1 MFEKKYKVKHYKSR
15 IYNPI
20 RGKIIHAVLIIV
32 IAGAL
37 FAAGWFAYEPLM
49 KAVNNANKE
58 IIQNDPVSKP
68 EPEKKPE
75 ELPQE
80 FLDKDTVAVTV
91 PTEKLYDQSAY
102 YSFLASL
109 DKEVTAVV
117 IDMKTAAGEVTYKS
131 NQVSVQNVGAA
142 AENAVDLASYIDTA
156 RRAGYDVIAR
166 IYAFEDSTAPY
177 NSVDMAIRY
186 ESEDGVL
193 WLDDSVDNGGK
204 PWLNPYSD
212 TAQKYILDIVYD
224 AVDLG
229 VDAILLDG
237 VRFPQENAAAEY
249 AYFGVGTEETARGEI
264 LAQFTKRVYSA
275 VVTSGTDVLI
285 AFDGRAVVA
294 GDTAVY
300 GGSPFDFSTDGFAPC
315 INLADFVGGRVADGI
330 NFSELPADAT
340 ELMRAV
346 YEGLSLP
353 AEAKVMPVIYC
364 AGLTKAQLRSAARA
378 AGDLGAA
385 GYIMVYDEEFFTGV
399 PQNPEEQPADGESGA
414 ESSASSSAASSAA
427 ASASQPQRPAASS
440 SSSSSVPEYV
450 PPSSSSSSSAAES
463 SSGSSEASSIPGVTP
478 GDGDSSVRWG

>member
-20 RGKIIHAVLIIV
+20 RGKIIRAALIIV

-37 FAAGWFAYEPLM
+37 FTAGWFAYEPLM
-49 KAVNNANKE
+49 KAINNANKE
-58 IIQNDPVSKP
+58 IIQNDPISKP

-91 PTEKLYDQSAY
+91 PTEKLYDLSAY

-142 AENAVDLASYIDTA
+142 AEKAIDLASYIDTA

-177 NSVDMAIRY
+177 NSADMAIRY

-212 TAQKYILDIVYD
+212 TAQKYVLDIVYD

-237 VRFPQENAAAEY
+237 VRFPEENAAMDY
-249 AYFGVGTEETARGEI
+249 AYFGVGTEETGRGEI
-264 LAQFTKRVYSA
+264 LARFAKRVYSA
-275 VVTSGTDVLI
+275 VVTSGTDVLV
-285 AFDGRAVVA
+285 AFDGHAVVT

-300 GGSPFDFSTDGFAPC
+300 GGSPMDFDADGFAPC
-315 INLADFVGGRVADGI
+315 INLMDFVGGKVADGI

-346 YEGLSLP
+346 YEALALP
-353 AEAKVMPVIYC
+353 EGAKTMPIFYC
-364 AGLTKAQLRSAARA
+364 TGLTKGQVRSAARA
-378 AGDLGAA
+378 AGNLGAV
-385 GYIMVYDEEFFTGV
+385 GYIMIYDEEFFTGV
-399 PQNPEEQPADGESGA
+399 PQNSDEQPADGSES
-414 ESSASSSAASSAA
+414 SSSAAS
-427 ASASQPQRPAASS
+427 QPQQPVTPPSS
-440 SSSSSVPEYV
+440 VSSSSVPSYV
-450 PPSSSSSSSAAES
+450 PPSSSSSSSVAES
-463 SSGSSEASSIPGVTP
+463 SSSEEYSSIPGVTS
-478 GDGDSSVRWG
+478 GDYSGGGDDPVRWG

>member
-20 RGKIIHAVLIIV
+20 RGKIIRAALIIV

-37 FAAGWFAYEPLM
+37 FTAGWFAYEPLM
-49 KAVNNANKE
+49 KAINNANKE
-58 IIQNDPVSKP
+58 IIQNDPISKP

-91 PTEKLYDQSAY
+91 PTEKLYDLSAY

-131 NQVSVQNVGAA
+131 NQVSVRNVGAA
-142 AENAVDLASYIDTA
+142 AENAIDLASYIDTA

-177 NSVDMAIRY
+177 NSADMAIRY

-212 TAQKYILDIVYD
+212 TAQKYVLDIVYD
-224 AVDLG
+224 AVDLD

-237 VRFPQENAAAEY
+237 VRFPEENAAMDY
-249 AYFGVGTEETARGEI
+249 AYFGVGTEETGRGEI
-264 LAQFTKRVYSA
+264 LARFAKRVYSA
-275 VVTSGTDVLI
+275 VVTSGTDVLV
-285 AFDGRAVVA
+285 AFDGHAVVT

-300 GGSPFDFSTDGFAPC
+300 GGSPMGFDADGFAPY
-315 INLADFVGGRVADGI
+315 INLGDFVGGKNAKFG
-330 NFSELPADAT
+330 ELPADAT
-340 ELMRAV
+340 ELMRDV
-346 YEGLSLP
+346 YGALALPEGT
-353 AEAKVMPVIYC
+353 KTMPIFYC
-364 AGLTKAQLRSAARA
+364 TGLTKGQVRSAARA
-378 AGDLGAA
+378 AGDLGAV
-385 GYIMVYDEEFFTGV
+385 GYIMIYDEEFFTGV
-399 PQNPEEQPADGESGA
+399 PQNSDEQPADGSESSSSA
-414 ESSASSSAASSAA
+414 ASQPQQPVTSPSSASSS
-427 ASASQPQRPAASS
+427 
-440 SSSSSVPEYV
+440 SVPSYV
-450 PPSSSSSSSAAES
+450 PPSSSSSSSVAES
-463 SSGSSEASSIPGVTP
+463 SSSEEYSSIPGVTS
-478 GDGDSSVRWG
+478 GDYSGGGDDPVRWG

>member
-1 MFEKKYKVKHYKSR
+1 MFEKKYKVKHYKSP

-20 RGKIIHAVLIIV
+20 RGKIIRAALIVV

-49 KAVNNANKE
+49 KAVNDANKE

-68 EPEKKPE
+68 EPEKKPQ

-91 PTEKLYDQSAY
+91 PTEKLYDLSAY

-131 NQVSVQNVGAA
+131 SQVSVQNVGAA

-177 NSVDMAIRY
+177 NSADMAIRY
-186 ESEDGVL
+186 ESEEGML

-212 TAQKYILDIVYD
+212 TAQKYVLDIVYD

-237 VRFPQENAAAEY
+237 VRFPEENAAMEY
-249 AYFGVGTEETARGEI
+249 AYFGVGTEDTSRGEI
-264 LAQFTKRVYSA
+264 LARFAKRVYSA
-275 VVTSGTDVLI
+275 VVTSGTDVLV
-285 AFDGRAVVA
+285 AFDGYAAVT

-300 GGSPFDFSTDGFAPC
+300 GGSPMDFDADGFAPC
-315 INLADFVGGRVADGI
+315 INLADFVGEKVTDSI
-330 NFSELPADAT
+330 NFSELPADTT
-340 ELMRAV
+340 ELMRAI
-346 YEGLSLP
+346 YEGLALP
-353 AEAKVMPVIYC
+353 ESAKVMPVFYC

-378 AGDLGAA
+378 VDDLGAV
-385 GYIMVYDEEFFTGV
+385 GYIMIYDEEFFTGV
-399 PQNPEEQPADGESGA
+399 SQNPDEQPEDGSESNSSA
-414 ESSASSSAASSAA
+414 ASQPQQPVTPPSSASSSSAP
-427 ASASQPQRPAASS
+427 S
-440 SSSSSVPEYV
+440 YV
-450 PPSSSSSSSAAES
+450 PPSSSSSSSTAES
-463 SSGSSEASSIPGVTP
+463 SSDGESSGIPGVSS
-478 GDGDSSVRWG
+478 GDYSGGNDSVRWG

>member
-20 RGKIIHAVLIIV
+20 RGKIIRAALIIV

-37 FAAGWFAYEPLM
+37 FTAGWFAYEPLM
-49 KAVNNANKE
+49 KAINNANKE
-58 IIQNDPVSKP
+58 IIQNDPISKP

-91 PTEKLYDQSAY
+91 PTEKLYDISAY

-142 AENAVDLASYIDTA
+142 AENTIDLASYIDTA

-177 NSVDMAIRY
+177 NSADMAIRY

-212 TAQKYILDIVYD
+212 TAQKYVLDIVYD

-237 VRFPQENAAAEY
+237 VRFPEENAAMDY
-249 AYFGVGTEETARGEI
+249 AYFGVGTEETGRGEI
-264 LAQFTKRVYSA
+264 LARFAKRVYSA
-275 VVTSGTDVLI
+275 VVTSGTDVLV
-285 AFDGRAVVA
+285 AFDGHAVVT

-300 GGSPFDFSTDGFAPC
+300 GGSPMDFDADGFAPY
-315 INLADFVGGRVADGI
+315 INLGDFVGGKNAKFG
-330 NFSELPADAT
+330 ELPADAT

-346 YEGLSLP
+346 YEALALP
-353 AEAKVMPVIYC
+353 EGAKTMPIFYC
-364 AGLTKAQLRSAARA
+364 TGLTKGQVRSAARA
-378 AGDLGAA
+378 AGDLGAV
-385 GYIMVYDEEFFTGV
+385 GYIMLYDEEFFTGI
-399 PQNPEEQPADGESGA
+399 PQNPEEES
-414 ESSASSSAASSAA
+414 ESSSEAEPQPQP
-427 ASASQPQRPAASS
+427 QPQRPAASS
-440 SSSSSVPEYV
+440 SSSVPSYV
-450 PPSSSSSSSAAES
+450 PPSSSSSSSVAES
-463 SSGSSEASSIPGVTP
+463 SSSEEYSSIPGVTS
-478 GDGDSSVRWG
+478 GDYSGGGDDPVRWG

>member
-20 RGKIIHAVLIIV
+20 RGKIIRTALIIV

-37 FAAGWFAYEPLM
+37 FTAGWFAYEPLM
-49 KAVNNANKE
+49 KAINNANKE
-58 IIQNDPVSKP
+58 IIQNDPISKP

-91 PTEKLYDQSAY
+91 PTEKLYDLSAY

-142 AENAVDLASYIDTA
+142 AENAIDLASYIDTA

-177 NSVDMAIRY
+177 NSADMAIRY

-212 TAQKYILDIVYD
+212 TAQKYVLDIVYD

-237 VRFPQENAAAEY
+237 VRFPEENAAMDY
-249 AYFGVGTEETARGEI
+249 AYFGVGTEETGRGEI
-264 LAQFTKRVYSA
+264 LARFAKRVYSA
-275 VVTSGTDVLI
+275 VVTSGTDVLV
-285 AFDGRAVVA
+285 AFDGHAVVT

-300 GGSPFDFSTDGFAPC
+300 GGSPMDFDADGFAPY
-315 INLADFVGGRVADGI
+315 INLGDFVGGKNAKFG
-330 NFSELPADAT
+330 ELPADAT

-346 YEGLSLP
+346 YEALALP
-353 AEAKVMPVIYC
+353 EGAKTMPIFYC
-364 AGLTKAQLRSAARA
+364 TGLTKGQVRSAARA
-378 AGDLGAA
+378 AGDLGAV
-385 GYIMVYDEEFFTGV
+385 GYIMIYDEEFFTGV
-399 PQNPEEQPADGESGA
+399 PQNSDEQPADGSESSSSA
-414 ESSASSSAASSAA
+414 ASQPQQPVTPPSSASSS
-427 ASASQPQRPAASS
+427 
-440 SSSSSVPEYV
+440 SVPSYV
-450 PPSSSSSSSAAES
+450 PPSSSSSSSVAES
-463 SSGSSEASSIPGVTP
+463 SSSEEYSSIPGVTS
-478 GDGDSSVRWG
+478 GDYSGGDDSVRWG

>member
-20 RGKIIHAVLIIV
+20 RGKIIRAALIIV

-37 FAAGWFAYEPLM
+37 FTAGWFAYEPLM
-49 KAVNNANKE
+49 KAINNANKE
-58 IIQNDPVSKP
+58 IIQNDPISKP

-91 PTEKLYDQSAY
+91 PTEKLYDLSAY

-142 AENAVDLASYIDTA
+142 AENAIDLASYIDTA

-177 NSVDMAIRY
+177 NSADMAIRY

-212 TAQKYILDIVYD
+212 TAQKYVLDIVYD

-237 VRFPQENAAAEY
+237 VRFPEENAAMDY
-249 AYFGVGTEETARGEI
+249 AYFGVGTEETGRGEI
-264 LAQFTKRVYSA
+264 LARFAKRVYSA
-275 VVTSGTDVLI
+275 VVTSGTDVLV
-285 AFDGRAVVA
+285 AFDGHAVVT

-300 GGSPFDFSTDGFAPC
+300 GGSPMDFDADGFAPC
-315 INLADFVGGRVADGI
+315 INLMDFVGGKVADGI

-346 YEGLSLP
+346 YEALALP
-353 AEAKVMPVIYC
+353 EGAKTMPVLYC
-364 AGLTKAQLRSAARA
+364 AGLTKGQVRSAARA
-378 AGDLGAA
+378 AGNLGAV
-385 GYIMVYDEEFFTGV
+385 GYIMIYDEEFFTGV
-399 PQNPEEQPADGESGA
+399 PQNSDEQSADGSES
-414 ESSASSSAASSAA
+414 SSSAAS
-427 ASASQPQRPAASS
+427 QPQQPVKPPSS
-440 SSSSSVPEYV
+440 ESSSSVPSYV
-450 PPSSSSSSSAAES
+450 PPSSSSSSSVAES
-463 SSGSSEASSIPGVTP
+463 SSSEEYSSIPGVTS
-478 GDGDSSVRWG
+478 GDYSGGGDDPVRWG

>member
-1 MFEKKYKVKHYKSR
+1 MFKKKYKIKHYKSR

-20 RGKIIHAVLIIV
+20 RGKVIRTGLIAVAV
-32 IAGAL
+32 AAL

-49 KAVNNANKE
+49 KAINNANKE
-58 IIQNDPVSKP
+58 IIQNDPISKP

-91 PTEKLYDQSAY
+91 PTEKLYDLSAY

-142 AENAVDLASYIDTA
+142 AENAIDLASYIDTA

-177 NSVDMAIRY
+177 NSADMAIRY

-212 TAQKYILDIVYD
+212 TAQKYVLDIVYD

-237 VRFPQENAAAEY
+237 VRFPEENAAMDY
-249 AYFGVGTEETARGEI
+249 AYFGVGTEETGRGEI
-264 LAQFTKRVYSA
+264 LARFAKRVYSA
-275 VVTSGTDVLI
+275 VVTSGTDVLMT
-285 AFDGRAVVA
+285 FDGHAVVT

-300 GGSPFDFSTDGFAPC
+300 GGSPMGFDADGFAPY
-315 INLADFVGGRVADGI
+315 INLGDFVGGKNAKFG
-330 NFSELPADAT
+330 ELPADAT
-340 ELMRAV
+340 ELMRDIYGALALP
-346 YEGLSLP
+346 EGT
-353 AEAKVMPVIYC
+353 KTMPIFYC
-364 AGLTKAQLRSAARA
+364 TGLTKGQVRSAARA
-378 AGDLGAA
+378 AGDLGAV
-385 GYIMVYDEEFFTGV
+385 GYIMIYDEEFFTGV
-399 PQNPEEQPADGESGA
+399 PQNSDEQPADGSES
-414 ESSASSSAASSAA
+414 SSSAAS
-427 ASASQPQRPAASS
+427 QPQQPVTPPGSA
-440 SSSSSVPEYV
+440 SSSSVPSYV
-450 PPSSSSSSSAAES
+450 PPSSSSSSSVAES
-463 SSGSSEASSIPGVTP
+463 SSSEEYSSIPGVTS
-478 GDGDSSVRWG
+478 GDYSGGDDSVRWG

>member
-1 MFEKKYKVKHYKSR
+1 MFKKKYKIKHYKSR

-20 RGKIIHAVLIIV
+20 RGKVIRTGLIAVAV
-32 IAGAL
+32 AAL

-49 KAVNNANKE
+49 KAINNANKE
-58 IIQNDPVSKP
+58 IIQNDPISKP

-91 PTEKLYDQSAY
+91 PTEKLYDLSAY

-142 AENAVDLASYIDTA
+142 AENAIDLASYIDTA

-177 NSVDMAIRY
+177 NSADMAIRY

-212 TAQKYILDIVYD
+212 TAQKYVLDIVYD

-237 VRFPQENAAAEY
+237 VRFPEENAAMDY
-249 AYFGVGTEETARGEI
+249 AYFGVGTEETGRGEI
-264 LAQFTKRVYSA
+264 LARFAKRVYSA
-275 VVTSGTDVLI
+275 VVTSGTDVLV
-285 AFDGRAVVA
+285 AFDGHAVVT

-300 GGSPFDFSTDGFAPC
+300 GGSPMGFDADGFAPY
-315 INLADFVGGRVADGI
+315 INLGDFVGGKNAKFG
-330 NFSELPADAT
+330 ELPADAT
-340 ELMRAV
+340 ELMRDIYGALALP
-346 YEGLSLP
+346 EGT
-353 AEAKVMPVIYC
+353 KTMPIFYC
-364 AGLTKAQLRSAARA
+364 TGLTKGQVRSAARA
-378 AGDLGAA
+378 AGDLGAV
-385 GYIMVYDEEFFTGV
+385 GYIMIYDEEFFTGV
-399 PQNPEEQPADGESGA
+399 PQNSDEQPADGSES
-414 ESSASSSAASSAA
+414 SSSAAS
-427 ASASQPQRPAASS
+427 QPQQPVTPPGSA
-440 SSSSSVPEYV
+440 SSSSVPSYV
-450 PPSSSSSSSAAES
+450 PPSSSSSSSVAES
-463 SSGSSEASSIPGVTP
+463 SSSEEYSSIPGVTS
-478 GDGDSSVRWG
+478 GDYSGGDDSVRWG

>member
-20 RGKIIHAVLIIV
+20 RGKIIRTALIIV

-37 FAAGWFAYEPLM
+37 FTAGWFAYEPLM
-49 KAVNNANKE
+49 KAINNANKE
-58 IIQNDPVSKP
+58 IIQNDPISKP

-91 PTEKLYDQSAY
+91 PTEKLYDLSAY

-131 NQVSVQNVGAA
+131 NQVSVQNVGAT
-142 AENAVDLASYIDTA
+142 AENAIDLASYIDTA

-177 NSVDMAIRY
+177 NSADMAIRY

-212 TAQKYILDIVYD
+212 TAQKYVLDIVYD

-237 VRFPQENAAAEY
+237 VRFPEENAAMDY
-249 AYFGVGTEETARGEI
+249 AYFGVGTEETGRGEI
-264 LAQFTKRVYSA
+264 LARFAKRVYSA
-275 VVTSGTDVLI
+275 VVTSGTDVLV
-285 AFDGRAVVA
+285 AFDGHAVVT

-300 GGSPFDFSTDGFAPC
+300 GGSPMDFDADGFAPY
-315 INLADFVGGRVADGI
+315 INLGDFVGGKNAK
-330 NFSELPADAT
+330 FSELPADTT

-346 YEGLSLP
+346 YEALALP
-353 AEAKVMPVIYC
+353 EGAKTMPIFYC
-364 AGLTKAQLRSAARA
+364 TGLTKGQVRSAARA
-378 AGDLGAA
+378 AGDLGAV
-385 GYIMVYDEEFFTGV
+385 GYIMIYDEEFFTGV
-399 PQNPEEQPADGESGA
+399 PQNSDEQSADGSESSSSA
-414 ESSASSSAASSAA
+414 ASQPQQPVTPPSSASSS
-427 ASASQPQRPAASS
+427 
-440 SSSSSVPEYV
+440 SVPSYV
-450 PPSSSSSSSAAES
+450 PPSSSSSSSVAES
-463 SSGSSEASSIPGVTP
+463 SSSEEYSSIPGVTS
-478 GDGDSSVRWG
+478 GDYSGGDDSVRWG

>member
-1 MFEKKYKVKHYKSR
+1 MFKKKYKIKHYKSR

-20 RGKIIHAVLIIV
+20 RGKIIRAALIIV

-37 FAAGWFAYEPLM
+37 FTAGWFAYEPLM
-49 KAVNNANKE
+49 KAINNANKE
-58 IIQNDPVSKP
+58 IIQNDPISKP

-91 PTEKLYDQSAY
+91 PTEKLYDLSAY

-142 AENAVDLASYIDTA
+142 AENAIDLASYIDTA

-177 NSVDMAIRY
+177 NSADMAIRY

-212 TAQKYILDIVYD
+212 TAQKYVLDIVYD

-237 VRFPQENAAAEY
+237 VRFPEENAAMDY
-249 AYFGVGTEETARGEI
+249 AYFGVGTEETGRGEI
-264 LAQFTKRVYSA
+264 LARFAKRVYSA
-275 VVTSGTDVLI
+275 VVTSGTDVLV
-285 AFDGRAVVA
+285 AFDGHAVVT

-300 GGSPFDFSTDGFAPC
+300 GGSPMGFDADGFTPY
-315 INLADFVGGRVADGI
+315 INLGDFVGGKNAK
-330 NFSELPADAT
+330 FSELPADAT

-346 YEGLSLP
+346 YEALALP
-353 AEAKVMPVIYC
+353 EGAKTMPIFYC
-364 AGLTKAQLRSAARA
+364 TGLTKGQVRSAARA
-378 AGDLGAA
+378 AGDLGAV
-385 GYIMVYDEEFFTGV
+385 GYIMIYDEEFFTGV
-399 PQNPEEQPADGESGA
+399 PQNSDEQPADGSESSSSA
-414 ESSASSSAASSAA
+414 ASQPQQPVTPPSSASSSSVPSYV
-427 ASASQPQRPAASS
+427 PLSS
-440 SSSSSVPEYV
+440 SSSSSV
-450 PPSSSSSSSAAES
+450 AES
-463 SSGSSEASSIPGVTP
+463 SSSEEYSSIPGVTS
-478 GDGDSSVRWG
+478 GDYSGGDDSVRWG

>member
-20 RGKIIHAVLIIV
+20 RGKIIRTALIIV

-37 FAAGWFAYEPLM
+37 FTAGWFAYEPLM
-49 KAVNNANKE
+49 KAINNANKE
-58 IIQNDPVSKP
+58 IIQNDPISKP

-91 PTEKLYDQSAY
+91 PTEKLYDLSAY

-142 AENAVDLASYIDTA
+142 AENAIDLASYIDTA

-177 NSVDMAIRY
+177 NSADMAIRY

-212 TAQKYILDIVYD
+212 TAQKYVLDIVYD

-237 VRFPQENAAAEY
+237 VRFPEENAAMDY
-249 AYFGVGTEETARGEI
+249 AYFGVGTEETGRGEI
-264 LAQFTKRVYSA
+264 LARFAKRVYSA
-275 VVTSGTDVLI
+275 VVTSGTDMLVT
-285 AFDGRAVVA
+285 FDGHAVVT

-300 GGSPFDFSTDGFAPC
+300 GGSPMDFDADGFAPY
-315 INLADFVGGRVADGI
+315 INLGDFVGGKNAKFG
-330 NFSELPADAT
+330 ELPADAT

-346 YEGLSLP
+346 YEALALP
-353 AEAKVMPVIYC
+353 EGAKTMPIFYC
-364 AGLTKAQLRSAARA
+364 TGLTKGQVRSAARA
-378 AGDLGAA
+378 AGDLGAV
-385 GYIMVYDEEFFTGV
+385 GYIMIYDEEFFTGV
-399 PQNPEEQPADGESGA
+399 PQNSDEQPADGSESSSSA
-414 ESSASSSAASSAA
+414 ASQPQQPVTPPSSASSS
-427 ASASQPQRPAASS
+427 
-440 SSSSSVPEYV
+440 SVPSYV
-450 PPSSSSSSSAAES
+450 PPSSSSSSSVAES
-463 SSGSSEASSIPGVTP
+463 SSSEEYSSIPGVTS
-478 GDGDSSVRWG
+478 GDYSGGDDSVRWG

>member
-20 RGKIIHAVLIIV
+20 RGKIIRAALIIV

-37 FAAGWFAYEPLM
+37 FTAGWFAYEPLM
-49 KAVNNANKE
+49 KAINNANKE
-58 IIQNDPVSKP
+58 IIQNDPISKP

-91 PTEKLYDQSAY
+91 PTEKLYDLSAY

-142 AENAVDLASYIDTA
+142 AENAIDLASYIDTA

-177 NSVDMAIRY
+177 NSADMAIRY

-212 TAQKYILDIVYD
+212 TAQKYVLDIVYD

-237 VRFPQENAAAEY
+237 VRFPEENAAMDY
-249 AYFGVGTEETARGEI
+249 AYFGVGTEETGRGEI
-264 LAQFTKRVYSA
+264 LARFAKRVYSA
-275 VVTSGTDVLI
+275 VVTSGTDVLV
-285 AFDGRAVVA
+285 AFDGHAVVT

-300 GGSPFDFSTDGFAPC
+300 GGSPMGFDADGFAPY
-315 INLADFVGGRVADGI
+315 INLGDFVGGKNVKFG
-330 NFSELPADAT
+330 ELPADAT
-340 ELMRAV
+340 ELMRDIYGALALL
-346 YEGLSLP
+346 EGT
-353 AEAKVMPVIYC
+353 KTMPIFYC
-364 AGLTKAQLRSAARA
+364 TGLTKGQVRSAARA
-378 AGDLGAA
+378 AGDLGAV
-385 GYIMVYDEEFFTGV
+385 GYIMIYDEEFFTGV
-399 PQNPEEQPADGESGA
+399 PQNSDEQPADSSESSSSA
-414 ESSASSSAASSAA
+414 ASQPQQPVTPPSSASSS
-427 ASASQPQRPAASS
+427 
-440 SSSSSVPEYV
+440 SVPSYV
-450 PPSSSSSSSAAES
+450 PPSSSSSSSVAES
-463 SSGSSEASSIPGVTP
+463 SSSEEEYSSIPGVTS
-478 GDGDSSVRWG
+478 GDYSGGDDSVRWG

>member
-20 RGKIIHAVLIIV
+20 RGKIIRTALIIV

-37 FAAGWFAYEPLM
+37 FTAGWFAYEPLM
-49 KAVNNANKE
+49 KAINNANKE
-58 IIQNDPVSKP
+58 IIQNDPISKP

-91 PTEKLYDQSAY
+91 PTEKLYDLSAY

-131 NQVSVQNVGAA
+131 NQVSVRNVGAA
-142 AENAVDLASYIDTA
+142 AENAIDLASYIDTA

-177 NSVDMAIRY
+177 NSADMAIRY

-212 TAQKYILDIVYD
+212 TAQKYVLDIVYD

-237 VRFPQENAAAEY
+237 VRFPEENAAMDY
-249 AYFGVGTEETARGEI
+249 AYFGVGTEETGRGEI
-264 LAQFTKRVYSA
+264 LARFAKRVYSA
-275 VVTSGTDVLI
+275 VVTSGTDVLV
-285 AFDGRAVVA
+285 AFDGHAVVT

-300 GGSPFDFSTDGFAPC
+300 GGSPMDFDADSFAPY
-315 INLADFVGGRVADGI
+315 INLGDFVGGKNAKFG
-330 NFSELPADAT
+330 ELPADAT

-346 YEGLSLP
+346 YEALALP
-353 AEAKVMPVIYC
+353 EGAKTMPIFYC
-364 AGLTKAQLRSAARA
+364 TGLTKGQVRSAARA
-378 AGDLGAA
+378 AGDLGAV
-385 GYIMVYDEEFFTGV
+385 GYIMIYDEEFFTGV
-399 PQNPEEQPADGESGA
+399 PQNSDEQPADGSESSSSA
-414 ESSASSSAASSAA
+414 ASQPQQPVTPPSSASSS
-427 ASASQPQRPAASS
+427 
-440 SSSSSVPEYV
+440 SVPSYV
-450 PPSSSSSSSAAES
+450 PPSSSSSSSVAES
-463 SSGSSEASSIPGVTP
+463 SSSEEYSSIPGVTS
-478 GDGDSSVRWG
+478 GDYSGGDDPVRWG

>member
-1 MFEKKYKVKHYKSR
+1 MFEKKYKIKHYKSR

-20 RGKIIHAVLIIV
+20 RGKVIRTGLIAVAV
-32 IAGAL
+32 AAL
-37 FAAGWFAYEPLM
+37 FTAGWFAYEPLM
-49 KAVNNANKE
+49 KAINNANKE
-58 IIQNDPVSKP
+58 IIQNDPISKP

-91 PTEKLYDQSAY
+91 PTEKLYDLSAY

-142 AENAVDLASYIDTA
+142 AENAIDLASYIDTA

-177 NSVDMAIRY
+177 NSADMAIRY

-212 TAQKYILDIVYD
+212 TAQKYVLDIVYD
-224 AVDLG
+224 AVDFG

-237 VRFPQENAAAEY
+237 VRFPEENAAMDY
-249 AYFGVGTEETARGEI
+249 AYFGVGTEETGRGEI
-264 LAQFTKRVYSA
+264 LARFAKRVYSA
-275 VVTSGTDVLI
+275 VVTSGTDVLV
-285 AFDGRAVVA
+285 AFDGHAVVT

-300 GGSPFDFSTDGFAPC
+300 GGSPMGFDADGFAPY
-315 INLADFVGGRVADGI
+315 INLGDFVGGKNAKFG
-330 NFSELPADAT
+330 ELPADAT

-346 YEGLSLP
+346 YEALALP
-353 AEAKVMPVIYC
+353 EGAKTMPIFYC
-364 AGLTKAQLRSAARA
+364 TGLTKGQVRSAARA
-378 AGDLGAA
+378 AGDLGAV
-385 GYIMVYDEEFFTGV
+385 GYIMIYDEEFFTGV
-399 PQNPEEQPADGESGA
+399 PQNSDEQPADGSES
-414 ESSASSSAASSAA
+414 SSSAAS
-427 ASASQPQRPAASS
+427 QPQQPVTPPGSA
-440 SSSSSVPEYV
+440 SSSSVPSYV
-450 PPSSSSSSSAAES
+450 PPSSSSSSSVAES
-463 SSGSSEASSIPGVTP
+463 SSSEEYSSIPGVTS
-478 GDGDSSVRWG
+478 GDYSGGDDSVRWG